1 MHATLS
7 TRKTLILVVDFLV
20 VAIFVKIW
28 SYPSTHV
35 TTIFDDLSVCIFLF
49 KIKKSKGTQR
59 PIINLHDV
67 FVKRGGFTSA
77 EALTNSCFMTL
88 PHRPFRHST
97 NLKT

>member
-7 TRKTLILVVDFLV
+7 TRKTLILVDFLV

-35 TTIFDDLSVCIFLF
+35 TTIFDVLSVILVQNQ
-49 KIKKSKGTQR
+49 KNKGTQR
-59 PIINLHDV
+59 PIIALHDV

-77 EALTNSCFMTL
+77 EALTNSCFMPL

>member
-7 TRKTLILVVDFLV
+7 TRKTLILVDFLV
-20 VAIFVKIW
+20 VAILVKIW

-35 TTIFDDLSVCIFLF
+35 TTIFDVLSVILVQNQ
-49 KIKKSKGTQR
+49 KNKGTQR
-59 PIINLHDV
+59 PIIALHDV